1 MAISRYQ
8 NLARVRYS
16 KDDYYR
22 QEIPLF
28 SPASEIAK
36 HVPFTIVEYT
46 TDKRMD
52 ALAAEHLGNG
62 RYWWAIC
69 MMNDLNSPFDPH
81 LAPGMSLRI
90 PTSLRALT
98 KFLKGKRA

>member
-28 SPASEIAK
+28 VSGSELAN
-36 HVPFTIVEYT
+36 HVPFTVVQYT

-52 ALAAEHLGNG
+52 ILAADHLGNG

-69 MMNDLNSPFDPH
+69 MMNDLSSPFDPH
-81 LAPGMSLRI
+81 LAPGMNLRI
-90 PTSLRALT
+90 PTSLKALVR
-98 KFLKGKRA
+98 FLKNKKA